1 MDCPRCG
8 TRDVTTPECPA
19 CGVMIAKARSA
30 RPRPER
36 TLPPTAAPAPAWRSL
51 LLPALG
57 LALLIGAAVLHLR
70 QTGGEA
76 AAVGSARQRP
86 SANASP
92 PAGADALP
100 EPVTLR
106 ENPPAGPPPTF
117 VAQAPAS
124 DPAAAADLAT
134 ATRLISRLN
143 AQVPLSPEDVR
154 DAEGL
159 YARHPA
165 EARDLLEGV
174 LLAAAARAQAA
185 RRFDAAATL
194 LQRAVTIAPESPR
207 PLRMQL
213 GLGLVTSDWPAAEQ
227 AGRALLALSPRD
239 AEGARGLAYALV
251 RQDRTREAVELLNG
265 FLATTEDA
273 EARALLARIQHDS
286 AAEKSLSE
294 AKLAHFHVRYDGEAH
309 EDVGREI
316 LRLLDRHYA
325 TLARSFDHE
334 PGQPIPVILLSRES
348 YYDAT
353 GAPAWSGGQ
362 YDSFDGRVR
371 IPIAGLS
378 AALTPDLD
386 QTLVHELTHSFVN
399 DLSGGAAPRDLHE
412 GLAQYMEGRRIA
424 QLDSDRL
431 RALANGQLAGVSG
444 FYFNSLWLVEDLAAQ
459 RGSGGLNDLLRAMG
473 SSGNVDQAFR
483 SVYGSDFATLKRQ
496 AAGRLRLRYG
506 G

>member
-1 MDCPRCG
+1 
-8 TRDVTTPECPA
+8 
-19 CGVMIAKARSA
+19 
-30 RPRPER
+30 
-36 TLPPTAAPAPAWRSL
+36 
-51 LLPALG
+51 
-57 LALLIGAAVLHLR
+57 
-70 QTGGEA
+70 
-76 AAVGSARQRP
+76 
-86 SANASP
+86 
-92 PAGADALP
+92 
-100 EPVTLR
+100 
-106 ENPPAGPPPTF
+106 
-117 VAQAPAS
+117 
-124 DPAAAADLAT
+124 
-134 ATRLISRLN
+134 
-143 AQVPLSPEDVR
+143 VPLSPEDVR

-159 YARHPA
+159 YARHPT

-227 AGRALLALSPRD
+227 AGRALLALAPKD

-265 FLATTEDA
+265 FLASTEDA

-399 DLSGGAAPRDLHE
+399 DLSAGAAPRELHE

-431 RALANGQLAGVSG
+431 RALANGQLAGVG
-444 FYFNSLWLVEDLAAQ
+444 AFYFNSLWLVEDLAAQ

>member
-1 MDCPRCG
+1 MAKPPRWV
-8 TRDVTTPECPA
+8 RPA
-19 CGVMIAKARSA
+19 
-30 RPRPER
+30 
-36 TLPPTAAPAPAWRSL
+36 
-51 LLPALG
+51 
-57 LALLIGAAVLHLR
+57 
-70 QTGGEA
+70 
-76 AAVGSARQRP
+76 QRP
-86 SANASP
+86 SGNASP
-92 PAGADALP
+92 PAGAAALP
-100 EPVTLR
+100 EPITLR

-117 VAQAPAS
+117 VAQAPAG

-227 AGRALLALSPRD
+227 AGRALLALSPKD

-265 FLATTEDA
+265 FLAATEDA

-371 IPIAGLS
+371 IPIGGLS

-399 DLSGGAAPRDLHE
+399 DLSGGAAPRELHE

-431 RALANGQLAGVSG
+431 RALANGQLGGCRRLLLQLALAGG
-444 FYFNSLWLVEDLAAQ
+444 GPRRPAGLGRPQRPAARDGLERKRGPGLPQ
-459 RGSGGLNDLLRAMG
+459 RLRQRLRDA
-473 SSGNVDQAFR
+473 
-483 SVYGSDFATLKRQ
+483 Q
-496 AAGRLRLRYG
+496 AAGGRTPPAALRRLAVSGPAGRTAGGRRDRRLRAPA
-506 G
+506 

>member
-8 TRDVTTPECPA
+8 ARDVTTPECPA
-19 CGVMIAKARSA
+19 CGVLVAKARSA

-36 TLPPTAAPAPAWRSL
+36 EPPPGPPPTAAWRSL
-51 LLPALG
+51 VLPALG
-57 LALLIGAAVLHLR
+57 LVLLIGAAVVHLR
-70 QTGGEA
+70 RSPGEERSA
-76 AAVGSARQRP
+76 GPAPRRASGAAVP
-86 SANASP
+86 LE
-92 PAGADALP
+92 GADLPAPVALS
-100 EPVTLR
+100 ES
-106 ENPPAGPPPTF
+106 PPAGPPPTF
-117 VAQAPAS
+117 LAQAPAG

-143 AQVPLSPEDVR
+143 AQVPPSPEDVR

-159 YARHPA
+159 FARHPA

-174 LLAAAARAQAA
+174 LLAAATRAQAA
-185 RRFDAAATL
+185 RRFDAAAAFA
-194 LQRAVTIAPESPR
+194 QRAVAIAPGSPR

-213 GLGLVTSDWPAAEQ
+213 GLMLTTSNWPAAER
-227 AGRALLALSPRD
+227 AGRALLALSPTD

-251 RQDRTREAVELLNG
+251 RQDRTREAVEFLNG
-265 FLATTEDA
+265 FLGTTEDA
-273 EARALLARIQHDS
+273 EARALLSRMKHDS
-286 AAEKSLSE
+286 AAEKNLSE

-325 TLARSFDHE
+325 TLARTFDHE

-371 IPIAGLS
+371 IPIGGLTAGRM
-378 AALTPDLD
+378 PDLD
-386 QTLVHELTHSFVN
+386 ETLVHELTHSFVN
-399 DLSGGAAPRDLHE
+399 DLSGGAAPRELHE

-424 QLDSDRL
+424 QLDEGRL
-431 RALANGQLAGVSG
+431 RALANGQLGGVSG
-444 FYFNSLWLVEDLAAQ
+444 FYFLSLWLVEDLAAQ
-459 RGSGGLNDLLRAMG
+459 RGTGGFNDLLRAMG
-473 SSGNVDQAFR
+473 SSGSADQAFR

-496 AAGRLRLRYG
+496 AASRLRTRYG
-506 G
+506 S

>member
-8 TRDVTTPECPA
+8 AHDVTTPECPA

-36 TLPPTAAPAPAWRSL
+36 TPPASPAPPPAWRSL
-51 LLPALG
+51 VLPALG
-57 LALLIGAAVLHLR
+57 LVLLVGAAVVHLR
-70 QTGGEA
+70 RTEGDAPSEGG
-76 AAVGSARQRP
+76 ARRRP
-86 SANASP
+86 SQDA
-92 PAGADALP
+92 PAPGAADLP
-100 EPVTLR
+100 EPVTLPDD
-106 ENPPAGPPPTF
+106 PPAGPPPTF
-117 VAQAPAS
+117 VAQAPAG
-124 DPAAAADLAT
+124 DPAAAADLAL
-134 ATRLISRLN
+134 ARRLISRLE
-143 AQVPLSPEDVR
+143 ARVPLSPEDVR
-154 DAEGL
+154 DAEAL

-174 LLAAAARAQAA
+174 LLSAASRAQAA

-194 LQRAVTIAPESPR
+194 LQRAVMVSPASPR

-213 GLGLVTSDWPAAEQ
+213 GLALTTSDWTAAEQ
-227 AGRALLALSPRD
+227 AGRSLLALSPRD

-265 FLATTEDA
+265 FLETTEDA
-273 EARALLARIQHDS
+273 GARALLARIQHDS
-286 AAEKSLSE
+286 STEKNLSE
-294 AKLAHFHVRYDGEAH
+294 AKLAHFHVRYDGDAH

-371 IPIAGLS
+371 IPIAGLT
-378 AALTPDLD
+378 AALTPELD

-399 DLSGGAAPRDLHE
+399 DLSGGAAPRELHE
-412 GLAQYMEGRRIA
+412 GIAQYMEGRRVA
-424 QLDSDRL
+424 QLDSERL
-431 RALANGQLAGVSG
+431 RALANGQLGGVSG
-444 FYFNSLWLVEDLAAQ
+444 FYFLSLWLVEDLAAQ
-459 RGSGGLNDLLRAMG
+459 RGTGGLNDLLRALG

-483 SVYGSDFATLKRQ
+483 SVYGSDFGTLKRQ
-496 AAGRLRLRYG
+496 AVGRLRLRYG